1 MADRNR
7 TEREF
12 SKSDWVFLLQPYRQN
27 SIALGKNLK
36 LNPGIM
42 VLNYQISE
50 KIGNVAYELGL
61 PEGSLVHPYL
71 KRRLETKQ

>member
-1 MADRNR
+1 LHWGRILSL
-7 TEREF
+7 T
-12 SKSDWVFLLQPYRQN
+12 
-27 SIALGKNLK
+27 
-36 LNPGIM
+36 PGIM

-50 KIGNVAYELGL
+50 KIGNVAYELRL